1 LKETNFNKENISK
14 ILSKK
19 KGFPLSISKKL
30 VNDLINIFIIHL
42 KSRSLIIKN
51 IGSFKIIFKKERYG
65 RNPKTG
71 KSHIISSRKVVKFT
85 SSKKILR
92 EINE

>member
-1 LKETNFNKENISK
+1 MKETNFNKENISK

-19 KGFPLSISKKL
+19 KGFPLSTSKKL
-30 VNDLINIFIIHL
+30 VNDLINIFSTHL
-42 KSRSLIIKN
+42 ISSSLIIKN
-51 IGSFKIIFKKERYG
+51 IGTFKIIFKKERYG

-71 KSHIISSRKVVKFT
+71 KSHIISSRKVVKFI
-85 SSKKILR
+85 SSKKILK